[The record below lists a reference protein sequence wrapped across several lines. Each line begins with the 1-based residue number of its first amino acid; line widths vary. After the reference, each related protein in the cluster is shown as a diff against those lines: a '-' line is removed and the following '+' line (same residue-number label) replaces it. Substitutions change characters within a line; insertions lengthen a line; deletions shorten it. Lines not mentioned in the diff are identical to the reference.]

1 MPLPLISEAPV
12 ADVTPDVTPGSK
24 RLIDRLAADG
34 RLPLADF
41 ETLLSSPSD
50 ADRAYARVRA
60 ADVAQRQFGNR
71 VFVRGLIEFSSHC
84 RKDCLYCGIRKSN
97 REAERYRLSPEQ
109 ILACCAEGYR
119 LGYRTFVLQSGEDAW
134 YTTEVVTDIVRRIRA
149 AYPDCAIT
157 LSIGERSTAAY
168 QQFFDAGANR
178 FLLRHET
185 ADSEHYGLLHT
196 TGQTL
201 QSRLAC
207 LSALKEIGF
216 QTGAG
221 FMVGSPFQTV
231 HHLAKDLVFLSE
243 LRPHMV
249 GIGPFLPHH
258 RTPFADQPAGSV
270 DLTLFLLSL
279 VRLMLPTALLPATTA
294 LGTARSGGREAGI
307 QAGANVVMLNLSPAD
322 LRPKYLLYDNKPVSG
337 DAAELTESVR
347 RSLSR
352 IGYDIVVDRGDHPK
366 EIR

>member
-1 MPLPLISEAPV
+1 MPLPLISERPLPGAP
-12 ADVTPDVTPGSK
+12 ADVTGA
-24 RLIDRLAADG
+24 RRQLIDRLSADG
-34 RLPLADF
+34 RLPLGDW
-41 ETLLSSPSD
+41 ETLLSSPSQE
-50 ADRAYARVRA
+50 DRAYARDRA
-60 ADVAQRQFGNR
+60 AEVARSQFGNR

-84 RKDCLYCGIRKSN
+84 RQDCLYCGIRKSN
-97 REAERYRLSPEQ
+97 RDAERYRLSPDE

-119 LGYRTFVLQSGEDAW
+119 LGYRTFVLQSGEDAR

-157 LSIGERSTAAY
+157 LSIGERSRAAY

-185 ADSEHYGLLHT
+185 ADSEHYDRLHPA
-196 TGQTL
+196 GRTL
-201 QSRLAC
+201 ESRLAC
-207 LSALKEIGF
+207 LSDLKEIGF

-231 HHLAKDLVFLSE
+231 NHLAKDLVLLSE

-270 DLTLFLLSL
+270 DLTLFILSL
-279 VRLMLPTALLPATTA
+279 VRLMLPTVLLPSTTA
-294 LGTARSGGREAGI
+294 LGTARAGARESGI
-307 QAGANVVMLNLSPAD
+307 QAGANVVMLNLSPPEQ
-322 LRPKYLLYDNKPVSG
+322 RPKYLLYDNKPVSG
-337 DAAELTESVR
+337 EVVEMTEAVR
-347 RSLSR
+347 RSLGR
-352 IGYDIVVDRGDHPK
+352 IGYEMVVDRGDHP
-366 EIR
+366 EAAR